1 RWKRKIKQMSKKRIL
16 FLGETYRADA
26 ITWMNGLRELGDFEI
41 VTWELHTSSTGINR
55 MSRLFELAKAII
67 TIKSIAKKFN
77 PDMVIAERTT
87 SYGYLASVSG
97 IKPIAIAQ
105 QGITDLWPHSSP
117 LYIFKKMLQDHA
129 FKKADLIHAWG
140 NVMENHMKESNV
152 DMSKVMVL
160 PKGINLDYFE
170 FKDNHNDTMINA
182 IVTRTLQP
190 EYQHDLILKAFSII
204 KQKNIPFKLTIIG
217 DGTELKKLKALAKE
231 LNIGNEVIFAGKIN
245 NNDIPEFLQQA
256 NFYISTPTTEGVSA
270 SLFEAMACGCF
281 PIVSD
286 LPGNRS
292 WIQQKVN
299 GILVTIEN
307 EFNLAEELEW
317 AFNNNGFTKTAVTQ
331 NRKFVE
337 ENANYKI
344 NMKKIAQAYHGLIN
358 NKSSSL

>member
-1 RWKRKIKQMSKKRIL
+1 MSKKRIL

-26 ITWMNGLRELGDFEI
+26 ITWMNGLKEFGDFEI
-41 VTWELHTSSTGINR
+41 VTWELQTSSNGINR
-55 MSRLFELAKAII
+55 IKRLFELAKAIF
-67 TIKSIAKKFN
+67 TIKSIIKKFN

-87 SYGYLASVSG
+87 SYGYLAALSG
-97 IKPIAIAQ
+97 IKPIVIAQ
-105 QGITDLWPHSSP
+105 QGITDLWPVNSS
-117 LYIFKKMLQDHA
+117 LYIFKKTLQDYA

-140 NVMENHMKESNV
+140 KVMENHMKESNV

-170 FKDNHNDTMINA
+170 FKDNDNDTMINA
-182 IVTRTLQP
+182 IVTRALQP
-190 EYQHDLILKAFSII
+190 EYQHDLILKAFSIV

-217 DGTELKKLKALAKE
+217 DGTELKKLKSLAKE
-231 LNIGNEVIFAGKIN
+231 LNIENEAIFTGKIN
-245 NNDIPEFLQQA
+245 NNDIPKFLEQA

-299 GILVTIEN
+299 GILVSIEN
-307 EFNLAEELEW
+307 EFNLAEELQW
-317 AFNNNGFTKTAVTQ
+317 AFNNTDFTKKATSQ

-344 NMKKIAQAYHGLIN
+344 NMKKIALTYHDLIN
-358 NKSSSL
+358 NK

>member
-1 RWKRKIKQMSKKRIL
+1 MSKKRIL

-26 ITWMNGLRELGDFEI
+26 ITWMNGLREFGDFEI
-41 VTWELHTSSTGINR
+41 VTWELKTSSNGFHRIK
-55 MSRLFELAKAII
+55 RLFELTKAIL
-67 TIKSIAKKFN
+67 TIKSIIKKYN

-87 SYGYLASVSG
+87 SYGYLAALSG
-97 IKPIAIAQ
+97 IKPIVIAQ
-105 QGITDLWPHSSP
+105 QGITDLWPHNSP
-117 LYIFKKMLQDHA
+117 LYILKKILQDYA

-140 NVMENHMKESNV
+140 DVMENHMKESNV

-170 FKDNHNDTMINA
+170 FKNSDDDTMIDA
-182 IVTRTLQP
+182 IVTRVLRP
-190 EYQHDLILKAFSII
+190 EYQHDLVLKAFSIV
-204 KQKNIPFKLTIIG
+204 KQKNIRFKLTIIG
-217 DGTELKKLKALAKE
+217 DGTELKKLKSLAKE
-231 LNIGNEVIFAGKIN
+231 LGIENEVIFVGKID
-245 NNDIPEFLQQA
+245 NNDIPKFLEKA
-256 NFYISTPTTEGVSA
+256 NFYISTPTTEGVSS

-307 EFNLAEELEW
+307 EFNLAEEIEW
-317 AFNNNGFTKTAVTQ
+317 AFQNNDFTKKAIPE

-337 ENANYKI
+337 EHANYKI
-344 NMKKIAQAYHGLIN
+344 NMKKIATTYHDLI
-358 NKSSSL
+358 KSKSTTE